1 MERAALLW
9 ATRGQRA
16 MTEAKTKFRCAI
28 YTRKST
34 DEGLEQNFNS
44 LDAQRA
50 ACEAYILSQAGEG
63 WECLPA
69 LYDDGGWSGGNME
82 RPALKR
88 LLDEISKGQV
98 DIVVVYKVDRLTRSL
113 TDFARIV
120 ETFDNNKASFV
131 SVTQAFNTTNS
142 MGRLTLNVLL
152 SFAQFEREVTGERIR
167 DKIAASM
174 ARGIWM
180 GGSIP
185 KGYDLG
191 DRRLDVNPIEA
202 EQVRYIFK
210 RYLELNSLVSLAKD
224 LDQNSIRSKRWTA
237 RNGKE
242 RGGYLYGPSGL
253 SYLLRN
259 RIYLGEITHKD
270 RSYPGEHDAI
280 IDTDLFQQVQGRLAL
295 NHHKFVNRQTRSA
308 ACPLHNKIF
317 DAQGKPMRPS
327 FGYGRGKKI
336 YRYYVSDSLLPLGRL
351 KAGSTT
357 PLGDRLSAERTER
370 FLQSQLASLLPPS
383 GPEPEIFGAIKRV
396 TFSATMLTVILDI
409 EVLIEPN
416 ACRDTLLDKAQQ
428 IDPAAKIDN
437 DDLVLSLDA
446 RPLRRG
452 KSVRSTDCFLDAP
465 EQRRVLA
472 ELVRTSHRKLTELNA
487 SPLHPE
493 MHEHMSTPI
502 NEWTRERIAI
512 GLLAPDIQRAL
523 LTGKAPLG
531 LDPEKLLSRDMPLDW
546 EGQRKFLGMK
556 HAA

>member
-1 MERAALLW
+1 
-9 ATRGQRA
+9 
-16 MTEAKTKFRCAI
+16 MTEAKTRFRCAI

-50 ACEAYILSQAGEG
+50 ACEAYIQSQAGEG
-63 WECLPA
+63 WECLPQV
-69 LYDDGGWSGGNME
+69 YDDGGWSGGNME

-88 LLDEISKGQV
+88 LLDEVSKGQV

-152 SFAQFEREVTGERIR
+152 SFAQFEREITGERIR

-202 EQVRYIFK
+202 EQIRYIFK

-224 LDQNSIRSKRWTA
+224 LDQNNIRSKRWTA
-237 RNGKE
+237 RSGKE

-270 RSYPGEHDAI
+270 KSYPGEHDGI
-280 IDTDLFQQVQGRLAL
+280 IEADLFQQVQDRLAA

-317 DAQGKPMRPS
+317 DAQGKPMRPN

-336 YRYYVSDSLLPLGRL
+336 YRYYVSDTLLPLGRL

-370 FLQSQLASLLPPS
+370 FLQDRLGSLKPH
-383 GPEPEIFGAIKRV
+383 GPDFEIFEAIKRV
-396 TFSATMLTVILDI
+396 MFSSNKLTVALRIAA
-409 EVLIEPN
+409 LIEAN
-416 ACRDTLLDKAQQ
+416 ACEDTLLTKAQQ

-437 DDLVLSLDA
+437 DDLMLSLDA
-446 RPLRRG
+446 RPVRRG

-512 GLLAPDIQRAL
+512 GLLAPDIQKAL

-546 EGQRKFLGMK
+546 DGQRKFLGMN
-556 HAA
+556 AAT

>member
-1 MERAALLW
+1 
-9 ATRGQRA
+9 

-63 WECLPA
+63 WECLPQV
-69 LYDDGGWSGGNME
+69 YDDGGWSGGNME

-120 ETFDNNKASFV
+120 ETFDNNEASFV

-167 DKIAASM
+167 DKIAASK

-180 GGSIP
+180 GGGIP

-191 DRRLDVNPIEA
+191 DRKLDVNPIEA

-210 RYLELNSLVSLAKD
+210 RYLELNSLISLAKD
-224 LDQNSIRSKRWTA
+224 LDQNNIRSKRWTA
-237 RNGKE
+237 RSGKE
-242 RGGYLYGPSGL
+242 RGGYLYDPSGL

-259 RIYLGEITHKD
+259 RIYLGQITHKD
-270 RSYPGEHDAI
+270 KSYPGEHDAI
-280 IDTDLFQQVQGRLAL
+280 IDTDLFEQVQDRLAA
-295 NHHKFVNRQTRSA
+295 NHHRFVNRRTRSA

-317 DAQGKPMRPS
+317 DAQGRPMRPN

-336 YRYYVSDSLLPLGRL
+336 YRYYVSDTLLPLGRL
-351 KAGSTT
+351 KAGSST

-370 FLQSQLASLLPPS
+370 FLQDKLSSLKPD
-383 GPEPEIFGAIKRV
+383 GHDFEIFEAIERV
-396 TFSATMLTVILDI
+396 MFSSNKLTVTLRVA
-409 EVLIEPN
+409 ELIGTN
-416 ACRDTLLDKAQQ
+416 ACEDTLLAKAQQ
-428 IDPAAKIDN
+428 IDPAAKIGD
-437 DDLVLSLDA
+437 DDLLLSLDA
-446 RPLRRG
+446 RPVRRG
-452 KSVRSTDCFLDAP
+452 KSVRSIDCVLDAP

-512 GLLAPDIQRAL
+512 GLLAPDIQKAL

-531 LDPEKLLSRDMPLDW
+531 LYPEKLLSRDMPLDW
-546 EGQRKFLGMK
+546 EGQRKFLGMQ
-556 HAA
+556 HAT

>member
-1 MERAALLW
+1 
-9 ATRGQRA
+9 

-63 WECLPA
+63 WECLPE

-82 RPALKR
+82 RPALKK
-88 LLDEISKGQV
+88 LLGEISKGQV

-120 ETFDNNKASFV
+120 DIFDQNKASFV

-191 DRRLDVNPIEA
+191 DRKLDVNPIEA
-202 EQVRYIFK
+202 EQVRYIFT
-210 RYLELNSLVSLAKD
+210 RYLELNSLISLAKD
-224 LDQNSIRSKRWTA
+224 LDQNNIRSKQWTA
-237 RNGKE
+237 RSGKE

-270 RSYPGEHDAI
+270 KSYPGEHDAI
-280 IDTDLFQQVQGRLAL
+280 VDADLFQQVQDRLAL

-317 DAQGKPMRPS
+317 DAQGKPMRPN

-336 YRYYVSDSLLPLGRL
+336 YRYYVSDTLLPLGRL

-370 FLQSQLASLLPPS
+370 FLQDRLGSLKPD
-383 GPEPEIFGAIKRV
+383 GAEFEIFKAIKRV
-396 TFSATMLTVILDI
+396 IFSSNKLTVTFQVAALVDT
-409 EVLIEPN
+409 N
-416 ACRDTLLDKAQQ
+416 ACEDTLLAKAQQ

-437 DDLVLSLDA
+437 DDLALSLDA
-446 RPLRRG
+446 RPVRRG

-512 GLLAPDIQRAL
+512 GLLAPDIQKAL

>member
-1 MERAALLW
+1 
-9 ATRGQRA
+9 

-50 ACEAYILSQAGEG
+50 ACEAYIQSQAGEG
-63 WECLPA
+63 WECLPQ

-120 ETFDNNKASFV
+120 ETFDNNEASFV

-191 DRRLDVNPIEA
+191 NRRLNVNPVEA

-224 LDQNSIRSKRWTA
+224 LDQNNIRSKRWTA
-237 RNGKE
+237 RSGKE

-270 RSYPGEHDAI
+270 KSYPGEHDAI
-280 IDTDLFQQVQGRLAL
+280 IDTDLFQQVQDRLAA
-295 NHHKFVNRQTRSA
+295 NHYKFVQRRARSA

-317 DAQGKPMRPS
+317 DAHGQPMRPS

-336 YRYYVSDSLLPLGRL
+336 YRYYVSDTLLPLGRL

-370 FLQSQLASLLPPS
+370 FLQDRLSSLKPD
-383 GPEPEIFGAIKRV
+383 GPDFEIFEAIERV
-396 TFSATMLTVILDI
+396 MFSSNKLTVTLRVA
-409 EVLIEPN
+409 ELIGTN
-416 ACRDTLLDKAQQ
+416 ACEDTLLAKAQQ
-428 IDPAAKIDN
+428 IDPAAKIDS

-452 KSVRSTDCFLDAP
+452 KSVRSIDCVLDAP

-502 NEWTRERIAI
+502 NEWARERIAI

>member
-1 MERAALLW
+1 
-9 ATRGQRA
+9 

-50 ACEAYILSQAGEG
+50 ACEAYIQSQAGEG
-63 WECLPA
+63 WECLPQV
-69 LYDDGGWSGGNME
+69 YDDGGWSGGNME
-82 RPALKR
+82 RPALKQ
-88 LLDEISKGQV
+88 LLGEISKGQV

-120 ETFDNNKASFV
+120 ETFDNNNASFV

-202 EQVRYIFK
+202 EQIRYIFK

-224 LDQNSIRSKRWTA
+224 LDQNNIRSKRWTA
-237 RNGKE
+237 RSGKE

-270 RSYPGEHDAI
+270 KSYPGEHDAI
-280 IDTDLFQQVQGRLAL
+280 IDTDLFQQVQDRLAA
-295 NHHKFVNRQTRSA
+295 NHHKFVQRRARSA

-317 DAQGKPMRPS
+317 DAQGRPMRPN

-336 YRYYVSDSLLPLGRL
+336 YRYYVSDTLLPLGRL
-351 KAGSTT
+351 KAGSST

-370 FLQSQLASLLPPS
+370 FLLDRLSSLKPD
-383 GPEPEIFGAIKRV
+383 GPDFEIFEAIERV
-396 TFSATMLTVILDI
+396 MFSSNKLTVTLRVA
-409 EVLIEPN
+409 ELIGTN
-416 ACRDTLLDKAQQ
+416 ACEDTLLVKAQQ
-428 IDPAAKIDN
+428 IDPAAKIGD
-437 DDLVLSLDA
+437 DDLLLSLDA
-446 RPLRRG
+446 RPVRRG
-452 KSVRSTDCFLDAP
+452 KSVRSIDCVLDAP

-512 GLLAPDIQRAL
+512 GLLAPDIQKAL

-546 EGQRKFLGMK
+546 EGQRKFLGIR

>member
-1 MERAALLW
+1 
-9 ATRGQRA
+9 

-50 ACEAYILSQAGEG
+50 ACEAYIQSQAGEG
-63 WECLPA
+63 WECLPQ

-82 RPALKR
+82 RPALKA
-88 LLDEISKGQV
+88 LLGEISKGQV

-120 ETFDNNKASFV
+120 ETFDNNEASFV

-191 DRRLDVNPIEA
+191 NRRLDVNPIEA

-210 RYLELNSLVSLAKD
+210 RYLELNSLISLAKD
-224 LDQNSIRSKRWTA
+224 LDQNNIRSKRWTA
-237 RNGKE
+237 RSGKE

-259 RIYLGEITHKD
+259 RIYLGQITHKD
-270 RSYPGEHDAI
+270 KSYPGEHDAI
-280 IDTDLFQQVQGRLAL
+280 VDADLFEQVQDRLAQ

-308 ACPLHNKIF
+308 ACPLHKKIF
-317 DAQGKPMRPS
+317 DAQGKPMRPN

-336 YRYYVSDSLLPLGRL
+336 YRYYVSDTLLPLGRL
-351 KAGSTT
+351 KAGGTP
-357 PLGDRLSAERTER
+357 PLGERLSAERTER
-370 FLQSQLASLLPPS
+370 FLQDRLSSLKPD
-383 GPEPEIFGAIKRV
+383 GPDFEIFGAIERV
-396 TFSATMLTVILDI
+396 MFSSNKLTVTLR
-409 EVLIEPN
+409 VVALIDTNDCE
-416 ACRDTLLDKAQQ
+416 DTLLAKAQQ

-446 RPLRRG
+446 RAVRRG
-452 KSVRSTDCFLDAP
+452 KSVRSTDCLLDAP

-512 GLLAPDIQRAL
+512 GLLAPDIQKAL
-523 LTGKAPLG
+523 LAGKAPLG

>member
-1 MERAALLW
+1 MERAAVFW
-9 ATRGQRA
+9 TARGQRT
-16 MTEAKTKFRCAI
+16 MTEAKTKLRCAI

-63 WECLPA
+63 WECLPQ

-210 RYLELNSLVSLAKD
+210 RYLELNSLISLAKD
-224 LDQNSIRSKRWTA
+224 LDRNNIRSKRWTA
-237 RNGKE
+237 RSGKE
-242 RGGYLYGPSGL
+242 RGGYLYDPSGL

-259 RIYLGEITHKD
+259 RIYLGQITHKD
-270 RSYPGEHDAI
+270 KSYPGEHDAI
-280 IDTDLFQQVQGRLAL
+280 VDAELFQQVQGRLAQ

-317 DAQGKPMRPS
+317 DAQGKPMRPN

-336 YRYYVSDSLLPLGRL
+336 YRYYVSDTLLPLGRL

-370 FLQSQLASLLPPS
+370 FLQDRLSSLKPD
-383 GPEPEIFGAIKRV
+383 GPDFEIFEAIERV
-396 TFSATMLTVILDI
+396 MFSSNKLTVTLRVA
-409 EVLIEPN
+409 ELIGTN
-416 ACRDTLLDKAQQ
+416 ACEDTLLAKAQQ

-437 DDLVLSLDA
+437 DDLLLSLDA
-446 RPLRRG
+446 RPVRRG
-452 KSVRSTDCFLDAP
+452 KSVRSIDCVLDAP

-512 GLLAPDIQRAL
+512 GLLAPDIQKAL

-546 EGQRKFLGMK
+546 EGQRKFLGIK
-556 HAA
+556 QTG

>member
-1 MERAALLW
+1 
-9 ATRGQRA
+9 

-50 ACEAYILSQAGEG
+50 ACEAYIQSQAGEG
-63 WECLPA
+63 WECLPQV
-69 LYDDGGWSGGNME
+69 YDDGGWSGGNME
-82 RPALKR
+82 RPALKQ
-88 LLDEISKGQV
+88 LLGEISKGQV

-120 ETFDNNKASFV
+120 ETFDNNNASFV

-202 EQVRYIFK
+202 EQIRYIFK

-224 LDQNSIRSKRWTA
+224 LDQNNIRSKRWTA
-237 RNGKE
+237 RSGKE

-270 RSYPGEHDAI
+270 KSYPGEHDAI
-280 IDTDLFQQVQGRLAL
+280 IDTDLFQQVQDRLAA
-295 NHHKFVNRQTRSA
+295 NHHKFVQRRARSA

-317 DAQGKPMRPS
+317 DAQGRPMRPN

-336 YRYYVSDSLLPLGRL
+336 YRYYVSDTLLPLGRL
-351 KAGSTT
+351 KAGSST

-370 FLQSQLASLLPPS
+370 FLLDRLSSLKPD
-383 GPEPEIFGAIKRV
+383 GPDFEIFEAIERV
-396 TFSATMLTVILDI
+396 MFSSNKLTVTLRVA
-409 EVLIEPN
+409 ELIGTN
-416 ACRDTLLDKAQQ
+416 ACEDTLLVKAQQ
-428 IDPAAKIDN
+428 IDPAAKIGD
-437 DDLVLSLDA
+437 DDLLLSLDA
-446 RPLRRG
+446 RPVRRG
-452 KSVRSTDCFLDAP
+452 KSVRSIDCVLDAP

-512 GLLAPDIQRAL
+512 GLLAPDIQKAL
-523 LTGKAPLG
+523 LTGKATLG

-546 EGQRKFLGMK
+546 EGQRKFLGIR

>member
-1 MERAALLW
+1 
-9 ATRGQRA
+9 

-63 WECLPA
+63 WECLPQV
-69 LYDDGGWSGGNME
+69 YDDGGWSGGNME

-120 ETFDNNKASFV
+120 ETFDNNNASFV

-167 DKIAASM
+167 DKIASSM

-210 RYLELNSLVSLAKD
+210 RYLELNSLISLAKN
-224 LDQNSIRSKRWTA
+224 LDQNNIRSKRWTA
-237 RNGKE
+237 RSGKE
-242 RGGYLYGPSGL
+242 RGGYLYDPSGL

-259 RIYLGEITHKD
+259 RIYLGQITHKD
-270 RSYPGEHDAI
+270 KSFPGEHDAI
-280 IDTDLFQQVQGRLAL
+280 VDADLFQQVQDRLAQ

-317 DAQGKPMRPS
+317 DAQGKPMRPN

-336 YRYYVSDSLLPLGRL
+336 YRYYVSDTLLPLGRL

-370 FLQSQLASLLPPS
+370 FLQDRLGSLKPD
-383 GPEPEIFGAIKRV
+383 GADFEIFEAIKRV
-396 TFSATMLTVILDI
+396 MLSSKKLTVTLRISA
-409 EVLIEPN
+409 LIDTN
-416 ACRDTLLDKAQQ
+416 ACEDTLLAKAQE
-428 IDPAAKIDN
+428 IDPAAKIDQE
-437 DDLVLSLDA
+437 DLLLSLDA
-446 RPLRRG
+446 RPVRRG
-452 KSVRSTDCFLDAP
+452 KSVRSTDSFLDAP
-465 EQRRVLA
+465 EQRRILA

-493 MHEHMSTPI
+493 MHEHMSTPV

-512 GLLAPDIQRAL
+512 GLLAPDVQKAL
-523 LTGKAPLG
+523 LTEKASLG

-546 EGQRKFLGMK
+546 EGQRRFLGIN
-556 HAA
+556 AAT

>member
-1 MERAALLW
+1 
-9 ATRGQRA
+9 
-16 MTEAKTKFRCAI
+16 MTEAKTRFRCAI

-50 ACEAYILSQAGEG
+50 ACEAYIQSQAGEG
-63 WECLPA
+63 WECLPQV
-69 LYDDGGWSGGNME
+69 YDDGGWSGGNME

-98 DIVVVYKVDRLTRSL
+98 DIVVVYKVDRLTRTL

-191 DRRLDVNPIEA
+191 DRRLDVHPIEA
-202 EQVRYIFK
+202 EQIRYIFK

-224 LDQNSIRSKRWTA
+224 LDQNNIRSKRWTA
-237 RNGKE
+237 RSGKE

-270 RSYPGEHDAI
+270 KSYPGEHDAI
-280 IDTDLFQQVQGRLAL
+280 IDTDLFQQVQDRLAA
-295 NHHKFVNRQTRSA
+295 NHHKFVQRRARSA

-317 DAQGKPMRPS
+317 DAQGKPMRPN

-336 YRYYVSDSLLPLGRL
+336 YRYYVSDTLLPLGRL

-370 FLQSQLASLLPPS
+370 FLQDRLSSLKPDYPDF
-383 GPEPEIFGAIKRV
+383 EIFKAIKRV
-396 TFSATMLTVILDI
+396 MFSSNKLTVTFQ
-409 EVLIEPN
+409 VAALIDTN
-416 ACRDTLLDKAQQ
+416 ACEDTLLAKAQQ

-446 RPLRRG
+446 RPMRRG

-556 HAA
+556 HAG

>member
-1 MERAALLW
+1 
-9 ATRGQRA
+9 

-50 ACEAYILSQAGEG
+50 ACEAYIQSQAGEG
-63 WECLPA
+63 WECLPQV
-69 LYDDGGWSGGNME
+69 YDDGGWSGGNME
-82 RPALKR
+82 RPALKQ
-88 LLDEISKGQV
+88 LLGEISKGQV

-120 ETFDNNKASFV
+120 ETFDNNNASFV

-191 DRRLDVNPIEA
+191 DRKLNVNPVEA

-210 RYLELNSLVSLAKD
+210 RYLELNSLISLAKD
-224 LDQNSIRSKRWTA
+224 LAQNNIRSKRWTA
-237 RNGKE
+237 RSGKE
-242 RGGYLYGPSGL
+242 RGGYLYDPSGL

-259 RIYLGEITHKD
+259 RIYLGQITHKD
-270 RSYPGEHDAI
+270 KSYPGEHDAI
-280 IDTDLFQQVQGRLAL
+280 IEADLFQQVQERLAA

-317 DAQGKPMRPS
+317 DAQGKPMRPN

-336 YRYYVSDSLLPLGRL
+336 YRYYVSDTLLPLGRL

-370 FLQSQLASLLPPS
+370 FLQDRLVSLLPLGIATS
-383 GPEPEIFGAIKRV
+383 EIFDAIKRV
-396 TFSATMLTVILDI
+396 MFSSNKLTVTL
-409 EVLIEPN
+409 EVAALIDTN
-416 ACRDTLLDKAQQ
+416 ACEDTLLAKAQQ
-428 IDPAAKIDN
+428 IDLAAKIHD

-446 RPLRRG
+446 RPVRRG
-452 KSVRSTDCFLDAP
+452 KSVRSTDSFLDAP
-465 EQRRVLA
+465 EQKRVLA

-493 MHEHMSTPI
+493 MHEHMSTPV

-512 GLLAPDIQRAL
+512 GLLAPDIQKAL
-523 LTGKAPLG
+523 LTGTAPLG
-531 LDPEKLLSRDMPLDW
+531 LDPEKLLSRDIPLDW

>member
-1 MERAALLW
+1 
-9 ATRGQRA
+9 

-50 ACEAYILSQAGEG
+50 ACEAYIQSQAGEG
-63 WECLPA
+63 WECLPQ

-210 RYLELNSLVSLAKD
+210 RYLELNSLISLAKD
-224 LDQNSIRSKRWTA
+224 LAQNNIRSKRWTA
-237 RNGKE
+237 RSGKE
-242 RGGYLYGPSGL
+242 RGGYLYDPSGL

-259 RIYLGEITHKD
+259 RIYLGQITHKD
-270 RSYPGEHDAI
+270 KSYPGEHDAI
-280 IDTDLFQQVQGRLAL
+280 IEVDLFQQVQERLAA

-317 DAQGKPMRPS
+317 DAQGRPMRPN

-336 YRYYVSDSLLPLGRL
+336 YRYYVSDTLLPLGRL
-351 KAGSTT
+351 KAGSST

-370 FLQSQLASLLPPS
+370 FLQDRLRSLKPD
-383 GPEPEIFGAIKRV
+383 GPDFEIFEAIERV
-396 TFSATMLTVILDI
+396 MFSSNKLTVTLRVA
-409 EVLIEPN
+409 ELIGTN
-416 ACRDTLLDKAQQ
+416 ACEDTLLAKAQQ
-428 IDPAAKIDN
+428 IDPAAKIGD
-437 DDLVLSLDA
+437 DDLLLSLDA
-446 RPLRRG
+446 RPVRRG
-452 KSVRSTDCFLDAP
+452 KSVRSIDCVLDAP

-512 GLLAPDIQRAL
+512 GLLAPDIQKAL

-531 LDPEKLLSRDMPLDW
+531 LYPEKLLSRDMPLDW
-546 EGQRKFLGMK
+546 KGQRKFLGMQ
-556 HAA
+556 HAT

>member
-1 MERAALLW
+1 
-9 ATRGQRA
+9 

-34 DEGLEQNFNS
+34 DEGLEQNFNT

-63 WECLPA
+63 WECLPQV
-69 LYDDGGWSGGNME
+69 YDDGGWSGGNME
-82 RPALKR
+82 RPALRR

-120 ETFDNNKASFV
+120 ETFDNNNASFV

-167 DKIAASM
+167 DKIAASK

-185 KGYDLG
+185 IGYDLG
-191 DRRLDVNPIEA
+191 DRKLDLNPIEA

-210 RYLELNSLVSLAKD
+210 RYLELNSLISLAKD
-224 LDQNSIRSKRWTA
+224 LDQNNIRSKQWTA
-237 RNGKE
+237 RSGKQ

-270 RSYPGEHDAI
+270 KSYPGEHDAI
-280 IDTDLFQQVQGRLAL
+280 IDAALFQQVHDRLAT
-295 NHHKFVNRQTRSA
+295 NHHKFVTRQTRSA
-308 ACPLHNKIF
+308 ACPIQNKIF
-317 DAQGKPMRPS
+317 DAQGKPMRPN

-336 YRYYVSDSLLPLGRL
+336 YRYYVSDTLLPLGRL
-351 KAGSTT
+351 KAGSRT

-370 FLQSQLASLLPPS
+370 FLLDRLGSLIPHVS
-383 GPEPEIFGAIKRV
+383 DFDIFEAIKRV
-396 TFSATMLTVILDI
+396 MFSFNKLTVTLQ
-409 EVLIEPN
+409 VAALIEAN
-416 ACRDTLLDKAQQ
+416 ACEDTLLAKAQQ

-437 DDLVLSLDA
+437 GDLVLFLDA
-446 RPLRRG
+446 GPIRRG
-452 KSVRSTDCFLDAP
+452 KLVRSTDGFLDAP
-465 EQRRVLA
+465 EQKRVLA

-502 NEWTRERIAI
+502 NEWTRERIAM
-512 GLLAPDIQRAL
+512 GLLAPDIQKAL
-523 LTGKAPLG
+523 LTGKAPLA
-531 LDPEKLLSRDMPLDW
+531 LDQKKLLSRDMPLDW
-546 EGQRKFLGMK
+546 EGQRKFLGIK
-556 HAA
+556 HTA

>member
-1 MERAALLW
+1 MERTAVFWAA
-9 ATRGQRA
+9 GCQRS

-63 WECLPA
+63 WECLPQV
-69 LYDDGGWSGGNME
+69 YDDGGWSGGNME

-120 ETFDNNKASFV
+120 ETFDNNNASFV

-191 DRRLDVNPIEA
+191 DRKLDVNPIEA

-210 RYLELNSLVSLAKD
+210 RYLELNSLISLAKD
-224 LDQNSIRSKRWTA
+224 LDQNNIRSKRWTA
-237 RNGKE
+237 RSGKE
-242 RGGYLYGPSGL
+242 RGGYLYDPSGL

-259 RIYLGEITHKD
+259 RIYLGQITHKD
-270 RSYPGEHDAI
+270 KSYPGEHDGI
-280 IDTDLFQQVQGRLAL
+280 IEADLFQQVQDRLAA

-317 DAQGKPMRPS
+317 DAQGKPMRPN

-336 YRYYVSDSLLPLGRL
+336 YRYYVSDTLLPLGRL

-370 FLQSQLASLLPPS
+370 FLQDRLGSLKPD
-383 GPEPEIFGAIKRV
+383 GPDFEIFEAIKRV
-396 TFSATMLTVILDI
+396 MFSSNNLTVALR
-409 EVLIEPN
+409 VAALIEAN
-416 ACRDTLLDKAQQ
+416 ACEDTLLAKAQQ

-437 DDLVLSLDA
+437 DDLLLSLDA
-446 RPLRRG
+446 RPVRRG

-502 NEWTRERIAI
+502 NEWTRERMAI
-512 GLLAPDIQRAL
+512 GLLAPDIQKAL

-531 LDPEKLLSRDMPLDW
+531 LDREKLLSRDMPLDW

>member
-1 MERAALLW
+1 
-9 ATRGQRA
+9 

-50 ACEAYILSQAGEG
+50 ACEAYIQSQAGEG
-63 WECLPA
+63 WECLPQV
-69 LYDDGGWSGGNME
+69 YDDGGWSGGNME

-120 ETFDNNKASFV
+120 ETFDNNEASFV

-167 DKIAASM
+167 DKIAASK

-180 GGSIP
+180 GGGIP

-191 DRRLDVNPIEA
+191 DRKLDVNPIEA

-210 RYLELNSLVSLAKD
+210 RYLELNSLISLAKD
-224 LDQNSIRSKRWTA
+224 LDQNNIRSKRWTA
-237 RNGKE
+237 RSGKE
-242 RGGYLYGPSGL
+242 RGGYLYDPSGL

-259 RIYLGEITHKD
+259 RIYLGQITHKD
-270 RSYPGEHDAI
+270 KSYPGEHDAI
-280 IDTDLFQQVQGRLAL
+280 IETDLFQQVQDRLAA
-295 NHHKFVNRQTRSA
+295 NHHRFVNRRTRSA

-317 DAQGKPMRPS
+317 DAQGRPMRPN

-336 YRYYVSDSLLPLGRL
+336 YRYYVSDTLLPLGRL
-351 KAGSTT
+351 KAGSST

-370 FLQSQLASLLPPS
+370 FLQDKLSSLKPD
-383 GPEPEIFGAIKRV
+383 GHDFEIFEAIERV
-396 TFSATMLTVILDI
+396 MFSSNKLTVTLRVA
-409 EVLIEPN
+409 ELIGTN
-416 ACRDTLLDKAQQ
+416 ACEDTLLAKAQQ
-428 IDPAAKIDN
+428 IDPAAKIGD
-437 DDLVLSLDA
+437 DDLLLSLDA
-446 RPLRRG
+446 RPVRRG
-452 KSVRSTDCFLDAP
+452 KSVRSIDCVLDAP

-512 GLLAPDIQRAL
+512 GLLAPDIQKAL

-531 LDPEKLLSRDMPLDW
+531 LYPEKLLSRDMPLDW
-546 EGQRKFLGMK
+546 EGQRKFLGMQ
-556 HAA
+556 HAT

>member
-1 MERAALLW
+1 
-9 ATRGQRA
+9 

-63 WECLPA
+63 WECLPQV
-69 LYDDGGWSGGNME
+69 YDDGGWSGGNME

-120 ETFDNNKASFV
+120 ETFDNNEASFV

-167 DKIAASM
+167 DKIAASK

-180 GGSIP
+180 GGGIP

-191 DRRLDVNPIEA
+191 DRKLDVNPIEA

-210 RYLELNSLVSLAKD
+210 RYLELNSLISLAKD
-224 LDQNSIRSKRWTA
+224 LDQNNIRSKRWTA
-237 RNGKE
+237 RSGKE
-242 RGGYLYGPSGL
+242 RGGYLYDPSGL

-259 RIYLGEITHKD
+259 RIYLGQITHKD
-270 RSYPGEHDAI
+270 KSYPGEHDAI
-280 IDTDLFQQVQGRLAL
+280 IETDLFQQVQDRLAA
-295 NHHKFVNRQTRSA
+295 NHHRFVNRRTRSA

-317 DAQGKPMRPS
+317 DAQGRPMRPN

-336 YRYYVSDSLLPLGRL
+336 YRYYVSDTLLPLGRL
-351 KAGSTT
+351 KAGSST

-370 FLQSQLASLLPPS
+370 FLQDKLSSLKPD
-383 GPEPEIFGAIKRV
+383 GHDFEIFEAIERV
-396 TFSATMLTVILDI
+396 MFSSNKLTVTLRVA
-409 EVLIEPN
+409 ELIGTN
-416 ACRDTLLDKAQQ
+416 ACEDTLLAKAQQ
-428 IDPAAKIDN
+428 IDPAAKIGD
-437 DDLVLSLDA
+437 DDLLLSLDA
-446 RPLRRG
+446 RPVRRG
-452 KSVRSTDCFLDAP
+452 KSVRSIDCVLDAP

-512 GLLAPDIQRAL
+512 GLLAPDIQKAL

-546 EGQRKFLGMK
+546 EGQRKFLGMQ
-556 HAA
+556 HAT

>member
-1 MERAALLW
+1 
-9 ATRGQRA
+9 

-63 WECLPA
+63 WECLPQV
-69 LYDDGGWSGGNME
+69 YDDGGWSGGNME

-120 ETFDNNKASFV
+120 ETFDNNEASFV

-167 DKIAASM
+167 DKIAASK

-180 GGSIP
+180 GGGIP

-191 DRRLDVNPIEA
+191 DRKLDVNPIEA

-210 RYLELNSLVSLAKD
+210 RYLELNSLISLAKD
-224 LDQNSIRSKRWTA
+224 LDQNNIRSKRWTA
-237 RNGKE
+237 RSGKE
-242 RGGYLYGPSGL
+242 RGGYLYDPSGL

-259 RIYLGEITHKD
+259 RIYLGQITHKD
-270 RSYPGEHDAI
+270 KSYPGEHDAI
-280 IDTDLFQQVQGRLAL
+280 IETDLFQQVQDRLAA
-295 NHHKFVNRQTRSA
+295 NHHKFVQRRARSA

-317 DAQGKPMRPS
+317 DAQGRPMRPN

-336 YRYYVSDSLLPLGRL
+336 YRYYVSDTLLPLGRL
-351 KAGSTT
+351 KAGSST

-370 FLQSQLASLLPPS
+370 FLQDKLSSLKPD
-383 GPEPEIFGAIKRV
+383 GHDFEIFEAIERV
-396 TFSATMLTVILDI
+396 MFSSNKLTVTLRVA
-409 EVLIEPN
+409 ELIGTN
-416 ACRDTLLDKAQQ
+416 ACEDTLLAKAQQ
-428 IDPAAKIDN
+428 IDPAAKIGD
-437 DDLVLSLDA
+437 DDLLLSLDA
-446 RPLRRG
+446 RPVRRG
-452 KSVRSTDCFLDAP
+452 KSVRSIDCVLDAP

-512 GLLAPDIQRAL
+512 GLLAPDIQKAL

-531 LDPEKLLSRDMPLDW
+531 LYPEKLLSRDMPLDW
-546 EGQRKFLGMK
+546 EGQRKFLGMQ
-556 HAA
+556 HAT

>member
-1 MERAALLW
+1 MAEV
-9 ATRGQRA
+9 
-16 MTEAKTKFRCAI
+16 EA
-28 YTRKST
+28 
-34 DEGLEQNFNS
+34 G
-44 LDAQRA
+44 
-50 ACEAYILSQAGEG
+50 
-63 WECLPA
+63 
-69 LYDDGGWSGGNME
+69 
-82 RPALKR
+82 R
-88 LLDEISKGQV
+88 LHVI
-98 DIVVVYKVDRLTRSL
+98 VVYKVDRLTRSL

-120 ETFDNNKASFV
+120 ETFDNNNASFV

-191 DRRLDVNPIEA
+191 DRKLDVNPIEA

-210 RYLELNSLVSLAKD
+210 RYLELNSLISLAKD
-224 LDQNSIRSKRWTA
+224 LAQNNIRSKRWTA
-237 RNGKE
+237 RSGKE
-242 RGGYLYGPSGL
+242 RGGYLYDPSGL

-259 RIYLGEITHKD
+259 RIYLGQITHKD
-270 RSYPGEHDAI
+270 KSYPGEHDAI
-280 IDTDLFQQVQGRLAL
+280 IEADLFQQVQERLAA

-317 DAQGKPMRPS
+317 DAQGKPMRPN

-336 YRYYVSDSLLPLGRL
+336 YRYYVSDTLLPLGRL

-370 FLQSQLASLLPPS
+370 FLQDRLVSLLPLGIATS
-383 GPEPEIFGAIKRV
+383 EIFDAIKRV
-396 TFSATMLTVILDI
+396 MFSSNKLTVTL
-409 EVLIEPN
+409 EVAALIDTN
-416 ACRDTLLDKAQQ
+416 ACEDTLLAKAQQ
-428 IDPAAKIDN
+428 IDLAAKIHD

-446 RPLRRG
+446 RPVRRG
-452 KSVRSTDCFLDAP
+452 KSVRSTDSFLDAP
-465 EQRRVLA
+465 EQKRVLA

-493 MHEHMSTPI
+493 MHEHMSTPV

-512 GLLAPDIQRAL
+512 GLLAPDIQKAL
-523 LTGKAPLG
+523 LTGTAPLG
-531 LDPEKLLSRDMPLDW
+531 LDPEKLLSRDIPLDW

>member
-1 MERAALLW
+1 
-9 ATRGQRA
+9 
-16 MTEAKTKFRCAI
+16 
-28 YTRKST
+28 
-34 DEGLEQNFNS
+34 
-44 LDAQRA
+44 
-50 ACEAYILSQAGEG
+50 
-63 WECLPA
+63 
-69 LYDDGGWSGGNME
+69 
-82 RPALKR
+82 
-88 LLDEISKGQV
+88 V

-120 ETFDNNKASFV
+120 DIFDQNKASFV

-167 DKIAASM
+167 DKIAASR

-180 GGSIP
+180 GGNIP

-210 RYLELNSLVSLAKD
+210 RYLELNSLISLAKD
-224 LDQNSIRSKRWTA
+224 LDQNNIRSKQWMA
-237 RNGKE
+237 RSGKE
-242 RGGYLYGPSGL
+242 RGGYRFGPSGL

-270 RSYPGEHDAI
+270 KSYPGEHDAI
-280 IDTDLFQQVQGRLAL
+280 VDADLFQQVQDRLAA
-295 NHHKFVNRQTRSA
+295 NHHKFSNRQTRSA

-317 DAQGKPMRPS
+317 DAQGKPMRPN

-351 KAGSTT
+351 KTGSAY
-357 PLGDRLSAERTER
+357 PLGDRLSAERTEG
-370 FLQSQLASLLPPS
+370 FLQDRLVSLLPLGIATS
-383 GPEPEIFGAIKRV
+383 EIFDAIKRV
-396 TFSATMLTVILDI
+396 MFSSNKLTVTLR
-409 EVLIEPN
+409 VVALIEAN
-416 ACRDTLLDKAQQ
+416 ACEETLLAKAQQ
-428 IDPAAKIDN
+428 IDRTAKIHD

-446 RPLRRG
+446 RPVRRG
-452 KSVRSTDCFLDAP
+452 KLVRSTDCFLDAP

-487 SPLHPE
+487 SPLNPK
-493 MHEHMSTPI
+493 MHEHMSTPV
-502 NEWTRERIAI
+502 NEWTRERVAI
-512 GLLAPDIQRAL
+512 GLLAPDIQKAL
-523 LTGKAPLG
+523 LSGKAPLG

-556 HAA
+556 QPT